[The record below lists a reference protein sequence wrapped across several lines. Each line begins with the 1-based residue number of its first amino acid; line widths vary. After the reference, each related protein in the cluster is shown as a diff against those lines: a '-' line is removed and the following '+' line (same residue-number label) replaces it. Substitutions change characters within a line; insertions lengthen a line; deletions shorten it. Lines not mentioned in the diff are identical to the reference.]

1 MSVNKQRK
9 KQVSDLK
16 NKIQKFSK
24 GDFQLSQPDVIFD
37 ETNLVLIIGEG
48 EVYRGNFTIKA
59 EGGRKVRGLVYSS
72 SFRVHFR
79 NSGFDGNPAKVEFT
93 YDGKG
98 LRPGHVEDG
107 IFTVVCNG
115 GEYELSVTAIIEKP
129 YVMTSYGKVQSTDDF
144 RKLAIKDFSEAG
156 RLFRSR
162 EFYEIL
168 KYENE
173 RIFYLYDNMRKWFL
187 GDQAL
192 EEFLVG
198 IKQKECLFLTLP
210 GEGMLFED
218 LTESTKGTL
227 TIVKNTWGFMPI
239 RIEPEGKFLKV
250 QRSEISTEDFIGNA
264 YEIEYV
270 VRPEFLHGGRN
281 FGALR
286 FITPYET
293 LTYEIEVLQNQ
304 KEYSENRRMP
314 ELLIAQILKEYIGY
328 VAGRI
333 ELDNWMESAVE
344 KMISLRKLNP
354 QSEMYQLMQA
364 HVYLVGNRT
373 EEAKWI
379 LENYN
384 YNRFAIG
391 KDPMTNCYYLY
402 LTALVRGKKNH
413 SERVLD
419 EVGKTYMRHQDSW
432 LLLSMLLDLD
442 SRYKTPYKKIELL
455 EQQYQYEMHGVLFY
469 LEAYQCYQERPTLLK
484 KLGRFEIQ
492 VLNFASKYRLMTKEL
507 ALYVANFASQQKQY
521 SDSMFRILERIYK
534 IYDEPMILNTI
545 CTLLIRGNKVQKR
558 YFVWYQRAVEAELKI
573 AQLYEYYMMT
583 VDEESVKGPLPKV
596 ILLYFMHGNSLN
608 YKKAALLYAN
618 LAVYEEQA
626 GDLYLNYR
634 EQMVVFTWDQ
644 LMKRHITESLRI
656 LYKRFCQP
664 EEMSAERMEAMR
676 DICYSYMVST
686 KAVNMKCVLVI
697 EKDGEIRQRVP
708 YDGEEGT
715 VIRLYDKESR
725 VVWESVEGRHYT
737 DSIVYETRRLFY
749 EPRFVELCRKYAAT
763 TGVWE
768 QENEKEKPT
777 FEGLKEKGINAYDEK
792 DVFRLC
798 SRKIRE
804 DNYEEDEFLSYLS
817 FELFKRQ
824 QFDKVT
830 LMYLANY
837 YCGPTKN
844 MKMLWKALK
853 ENEIPSYKI
862 SERSI
867 TQMLFSENL
876 FQEEPIFED
885 YYRSDNVYFRLKQA
899 YLAYVSREYVVCA
912 RNLEPI
918 VFDIIANE
926 CDEKEDLPD
935 ICKIALLKYY
945 SDHDYT
951 AALEVVLHQVLREMC
966 EKQIVFPYYL
976 KYKEEWL
983 RELQLYDKVMVSY
996 QARPGSRVTLYYKM
1010 KHGMRDELG
1019 YQNEVMMPV
1028 YENLYVRQFVL
1039 YSDESINYDF
1049 IETRGKEDFIT
1060 DKEILKNEREV
1071 TESGK
1076 YGRLNRM
1083 ADMAPISRKKAM
1095 MEYKEEE
1102 IMAKRLFKVY

>member
-1 MSVNKQRK
+1 M
-9 KQVSDLK
+9 K

-24 GDFQLSQPDVIFD
+24 GDFQLLQPDVIFD

-48 EVYRGNFTIKA
+48 EVYRGSFTVKSNRA
-59 EGGRKVRGLVYSS
+59 RKIRGLVYSS

-79 NSGFDGNPAKVEFT
+79 NPGFDGNPARVEFT

-107 IFTVVCNG
+107 KFTVVCNA

-173 RIFYLYDNMRKWFL
+173 RIFYLYDNMRKWAL
-187 GDQAL
+187 NDQAM

-198 IKQKECLFLTLP
+198 IKQKECIFLTLP

-218 LTESTKGTL
+218 ISEPSKGTL

-239 RIEPEGKFLKV
+239 RIEAEGEFLRV
-250 QRSEISTEDFIGNA
+250 TRPEISTEDFVGNA
-264 YEIEYV
+264 HEIEYV
-270 VRPEFLHGGRN
+270 VRPEKLHGGRN
-281 FGALR
+281 YGALR
-286 FITPYET
+286 FITPYES

-304 KEYSENRRMP
+304 EYDENHRMP
-314 ELLIAQILKEYIGY
+314 EFLLAQILKEYIGY

-333 ELDNWMESAVE
+333 ELVNWVESAIE
-344 KMISLRKLNP
+344 KMMSLRKLDP

-364 HVYLVGNRT
+364 HVYLKGNRV

-391 KDPMTNCYYLY
+391 KDPLTNCYYQY
-402 LTALVRGKKNH
+402 LTALVRGKGVH
-413 SERVLD
+413 AERVLD
-419 EVGKTYMRHQDSW
+419 EVGKTFMRHQDSW
-432 LLLSMLLDLD
+432 LLLYMLMDLD
-442 SRYKTPYKKIELL
+442 TRYKTSYKRIELL
-455 EQQYQYEMHGVLFY
+455 EQQYEYEMHGVLFY
-469 LEAYQCYQERPTLLK
+469 LEAYLCYQDRPTLLK
-484 KLGRFEIQ
+484 KLGPFEMQ

-507 ALYVANFASQQKQY
+507 ALYVANFASQQKRY
-521 SDSMFRILERIYK
+521 SDMMFRILERIYK
-534 IYDEPMILNTI
+534 LYDEPMILNTI

-558 YFVWYQRAVEAELKI
+558 YFSWYQRAVDSELRI

-583 VDEESVKGPLPKV
+583 IDEDNARGPLPKV
-596 ILLYFMHGNSLN
+596 ILLYFMHGNSLD
-608 YKKAALLYAN
+608 YKKAAYLYAN
-618 LAVYEEQA
+618 LVTYEEQA

-634 EQMVVFTWDQ
+634 EQMVVFTWNQ

-676 DICYSYMVST
+676 DICYSYAIST
-686 KAVNMKCVLVI
+686 KVANMKCVLVI

-708 YDGEEGT
+708 YDGEGGT

-749 EPRFVELCRKYAAT
+749 EPRFVEMCRKYAAT

-777 FEGLKEKGINAYDEK
+777 FEGIQEKGIDAFDEK

-798 SRKIRE
+798 SRRIR
-804 DNYEEDEFLSYLS
+804 DNNYEEDSFLSYLS
-817 FELFKRQ
+817 FELFKRDQ
-824 QFDKVT
+824 YDKVT
-830 LMYLANY
+830 LMYLASY
-837 YCGPTKN
+837 YCGPTRD
-844 MKMLWKALK
+844 MKRLWKVLK

-862 SERSI
+862 GERII

-876 FQEEPIFED
+876 FQEERIFED
-885 YYRSDNVYFRLKQA
+885 YYLSDTVYFRLKQA
-899 YLAYVSREYVVCA
+899 YLAYVSREYVVYG
-912 RNLEPI
+912 RELESS

-945 SDHDYT
+945 SFHDYT
-951 AALEVVLHQVLREMC
+951 ASLEVVLHQVLREMC

-983 RELQLYDKVMVSY
+983 RELQLYDKVMISY

-1010 KHGMRDELG
+1010 KHGSRDELG

-1039 YSDESINYDF
+1039 YSDESVNYYF
-1049 IETRGKEDFIT
+1049 IETKGKEDIIT
-1060 DKEILKNEREV
+1060 EKEIIRNDREI

-1076 YGRLNRM
+1076 YGRLNSM
-1083 ADMAPISRKKAM
+1083 TQMAPAARRMAM
-1095 MEYKEEE
+1095 MEFKEEE